1 MNSDLFFGGKKYIS
15 AKSASLLTG
24 YTTDYIGQLCRS
36 GRIESR
42 RVGRAWYV
50 LEESAKSHKKIFLD
64 EVEENKA
71 VKKTETSGKS
81 RIAEKIYTANKKL
94 FSVGTRSVRLAVIL
108 AGFVIWGTL
117 VSALGMAETSKLVSS
132 VPQTLYEVSDE
143 IVDHYSKKLGE
154 RYLTVGE
161 AIIDRTYALKR
172 EGVTVAK
179 NPALYVVETARS
191 ISAKEKVMVDAS
203 ANSAVL
209 AIANTHKKVLAYISE
224 SSRGLSILQES
235 ISGRGILTASVIDSP
250 NFINKI
256 GSLVYKK
263 TDKFFAWLLN
273 IPTPEQFAVVVVKA
287 PVPIPTQTVPA
298 KETTKNIIPV
308 QTTKVIERST
318 VVERIIEKLSPS
330 DITRAEVDLKLQQ
343 LNNKMFSEFSKL
355 SSGGNTVINNVYEQI
370 AQSQRIDNLYNTL
383 ISNPRITGGSISGT
397 SVGATGLSSE
407 SLSVSG
413 ASSLSL
419 ANILNAII
427 TNSTTTNA
435 FSENL
440 TATNLTVGSLTS
452 TSTITLTNITANS
465 LLATDANGGVIA
477 TSTPAFGYFYATSTT
492 ATSTVSGN
500 FTVGGAN
507 GLYITGDGAGL
518 TFSGL
523 GNHDITAE
531 SGTLRLG
538 SNTVIGNIQALNNNI
553 NIGTPAVRFKT
564 IYADEVNASTLV
576 GVLSAGNL
584 SAETFSI
591 NSDNTTDDTENSYLA
606 FERGTLVPNAL
617 LTWDA
622 TLDTFDLNQPLF
634 IQTDSATT
642 TITTLDLRG
651 APGQTASLFNVAS
664 SSETSYFNITSVGN
678 VGIGTTTPLTK
689 FHIAG
694 TDGLI
699 IPVGTTAER
708 PSSATGIIRYNSE
721 TSQFE
726 GYGTSSWGSLGG
738 VIDVDQDTKITAED
752 SSGVDNDQL
761 KFFTVN
767 SERMRIDST
776 GNVGIGTTTPWARL
790 SVAGS
795 GVNDTTPA
803 FAISDLASTTRM
815 VVLNNGNVG
824 IGTTAPGAPLQV
836 NHISNSVINDVSAVF
851 SRSGGDAL
859 GTRGVGI
866 VFKDSNNPTITAGIA
881 GIRENAGGN
890 YDGGLAFFTANDDN
904 IPATTF
910 ATMGEKMR
918 INSFGNVGIGTTNPT
933 NKLEVVAGTLASTIN
948 ALKVTG
954 TLDSTVASQRGVS
967 FIITGAGSGAGW
979 DGSALRAELSSGYTG
994 NGYTTGIIG
1003 VNNTV
1008 GTGTAVA
1015 TYGTGNTGVLGT
1027 TQGVTTGDNAGVMG
1041 YAQGGN
1047 RNYGVVGV
1055 SYVAKDSAT
1064 NIGVHGLALNTGTS
1078 PIQIG
1083 GYFGL
1088 QATTPTYTSAALI
1101 ADNGSQ
1107 TSPIFLARDAGTSVF
1122 SIIDGG
1128 NVGIGTTGPLG
1139 KLWVASGSSG
1149 ATAPSDTIM
1158 GIESN
1163 LSTGLT
1169 INTPNNKYGI
1179 IAWRD
1184 PQGTAASLS
1193 FDHSTNDMSFWVN
1206 GDTRVVIANSGNVG
1220 IGTTSPS
1227 YKLDVMG
1234 GIASYGSSFFGG
1246 AITAT
1251 STLDVSGLAT
1261 LTNASTTQLTT
1272 TGSTYLATLGGN
1284 VGIGTTGP
1292 GKKLTVND
1300 NAGTQAMFY
1309 GYSSIAGSGAHA
1321 ANGEILLGNFS
1332 GAGGRFSLD
1341 ASVSEDLY
1349 IDNLY
1354 DSTSA
1359 DIQFRTRA
1367 AGTPVN
1373 AVTIKGSGNVGI
1385 GTTNPQ
1391 STLSVLNN
1399 GTAAATLALYNNN
1412 ATNLRYSELKSQFSP
1427 TDDSFGAGIRF
1438 LKESTDANYGSSI
1451 GFLTELDSSTQSY
1464 GYRMYIKNG
1473 NVGIGTT
1480 AWGAYASNVRLYV
1493 AAAYN
1498 QVTAGAEQFR
1508 IGESGNYHGLI
1519 GYDEDGATN
1528 FVFDN
1533 SFSSATSA
1541 YSFRFANSPVMTILG
1556 SGNVGIGTAAPGYL
1570 LDVNGASN
1578 FSGIMRSTSYLYL
1591 NNTTTYEATRIW
1603 SSNQTYSIQ
1612 SLNGTESGYLI
1623 GNAWNPTLTQ
1633 FVGGLSHTKSIVF
1646 AIDSDNNDTT
1656 DGFYF
1661 TNNTGIGE
1669 DPSISPLMAIKE
1681 SGNVGIG
1688 TTTPQWLLNPFSST
1702 APQLSLSA
1710 GAGLAQWTMRNA
1722 GGNFYLSTTTT
1733 DGTATTTTSALTIL
1747 NSGNV
1752 GIGTTAPTALLT
1764 LGSSAPAINVD
1775 TVDGSDTKYLQLAGG
1790 GAGADSR
1797 GAFINLYGNELGSS
1811 GYNGRLYLKAGKA
1824 FTSGLDSSISF
1835 ATNEL
1840 DRMVITYDG
1849 NVGIGTTAPGA
1860 MLDVRGVISIP
1871 TQDVSA
1877 VPKYIK
1883 IGDLGTISETSG
1895 GLAYIAGNSVRASDD
1910 IANYIETTTG
1920 NAGQFMRMRY
1930 DTGIS
1935 FHTNIT
1941 GAAGTNLI
1949 DTTNTRMIIDLS
1961 GNVGIGTTAPKGK
1974 LNIVLS
1980 QDYNA
1985 QASTVSLANSFL
1997 HLGGGE
2003 YGVGR
2008 YYLTTYGYSAA
2019 MTNPSSY
2026 MGAIGVDAGGI
2037 GTTALVFGTRDAVS
2051 DTSPTERMR
2060 IDRAGNVGIGTTTPF
2075 AKLSVNPIAGDS
2087 VSFVIGSSTGT
2098 QLSVSSLGFGTTTLS
2113 GLNIGGSATST
2124 SNVGWN
2130 ITTGCYAVS
2139 GVCIGG
2145 GSGSY
2150 GDTDVNSYIHASTT
2164 IPKLYTANTFSA
2176 LQTFTNASSTL
2187 ISSTYASSTNAY
2199 FGSVGIGTTTPAGT
2213 LGVTGNIF
2221 VDNTTSS
2228 STFTGNL
2235 EILGAL
2241 KVGTSSIYLN
2251 GNATSTFSSS
2261 LQASHLNLTSTTA
2274 TSTFANGISLT
2285 GGCLLFNGECLT
2297 GGSSLTGT
2305 TGQLAYFS
2313 GTNTAVGTSTLFIT
2327 PAGNIGIGTTTPT
2340 NSISFSN
2347 ASDRKIWIEA
2357 TGDTVA
2363 GRALTLA
2370 AGGSSSGTAY
2380 GGDFLAL
2387 SQSSLGWSA
2396 MAAAPNGNV
2405 YAVINGGGIYMQTG
2419 GTGDFVTLSQTSR
2432 AWSAIAVA
2440 PNGNVYATVSGG
2452 DIYMQTGGTGNFVAL
2467 SQTTRDWYGIAA
2479 APDGDVYASVY
2490 IGTIYKQTGGTGD
2503 FVTLS
2508 QTVRN
2513 WGSMTASPNG
2523 DVYASTVGND
2533 IYIQTGGTGDFTAL
2547 SAGNRNWTGMAAATN
2562 GDIYATDHNSGSG
2575 QIYKRTGG
2583 IGSFTS
2589 LGQTPRYWYA
2599 IAVAPNGRA
2608 YAAVNGGDIY
2618 AMGTVESGT
2627 SDLAGGNLILSSGVG
2642 KGAGASTISFFTGTT
2657 LSTSALLQTASE
2669 KMTILGNG
2677 NVGIGIT
2684 APTQKLSV
2692 SGGVSLTGLANGAGT
2707 SYLCITLATG
2717 VVSTSTSA
2725 CNPSSIRYK
2734 DNVVDVSTNQGLSA
2748 VMQMR
2753 PVTFT
2758 YKPELLVG
2766 GSQIGFIA
2774 EEMAGI
2780 IPEVVGLDSEGQ
2792 PNNIDYGKLTP
2803 VLTKA
2808 IQELNTRTLG
2818 FYSATTTPSIIVT
2831 DSGSVGI
2838 GTSTPASKLHVFSN
2852 SMSGGVATFTDGN
2865 ASCTIDP
2872 TNSTLTCSSD
2882 QRLKKDIQTLNATTT
2897 LDKVMSLRPVEYRWN
2912 GESSGVVPH
2921 QGFIAQEVESIFPEF
2936 VTTNVDGKKSIA
2948 YTNFIPAMAG
2958 AIQAIN
2964 AKIDSIDARLFNLE
2978 TLVASSTPTET
2989 SGFGFAGVVSG
3000 FVDQFETLGA
3010 KFVEGIAYFK
3020 NILTDKLT
3028 VGSTEK
3034 PSGITLY
3041 DEVTNEP
3048 YCLKMRNGAMVSMAG
3063 ECLDTTNATTT
3074 PEALRLP
3081 EISINGNNPANI
3093 SVGDVYSDMGAI
3105 ITGPTET
3112 DKNLGINTFVDGML
3126 MGLVQI
3132 DTSIAGTHIVDYV
3145 VINDTGTA
3153 TSTREV
3159 VVGSP
3164 EILTET
3170 EVLSSVGD
3178 IMNTTDTID
3187 TASTT
3192 DTTATDITDTTT
3204 TTATTTE

>member
-1 MNSDLFFGGKKYIS
+1 
-15 AKSASLLTG
+15 
-24 YTTDYIGQLCRS
+24 
-36 GRIESR
+36 
-42 RVGRAWYV
+42 
-50 LEESAKSHKKIFLD
+50 
-64 EVEENKA
+64 
-71 VKKTETSGKS
+71 
-81 RIAEKIYTANKKL
+81 
-94 FSVGTRSVRLAVIL
+94 
-108 AGFVIWGTL
+108 
-117 VSALGMAETSKLVSS
+117 
-132 VPQTLYEVSDE
+132 
-143 IVDHYSKKLGE
+143 
-154 RYLTVGE
+154 
-161 AIIDRTYALKR
+161 
-172 EGVTVAK
+172 
-179 NPALYVVETARS
+179 
-191 ISAKEKVMVDAS
+191 
-203 ANSAVL
+203 
-209 AIANTHKKVLAYISE
+209 
-224 SSRGLSILQES
+224 
-235 ISGRGILTASVIDSP
+235 
-250 NFINKI
+250 
-256 GSLVYKK
+256 
-263 TDKFFAWLLN
+263 
-273 IPTPEQFAVVVVKA
+273 
-287 PVPIPTQTVPA
+287 
-298 KETTKNIIPV
+298 
-308 QTTKVIERST
+308 
-318 VVERIIEKLSPS
+318 
-330 DITRAEVDLKLQQ
+330 
-343 LNNKMFSEFSKL
+343 
-355 SSGGNTVINNVYEQI
+355 
-370 AQSQRIDNLYNTL
+370 
-383 ISNPRITGGSISGT
+383 
-397 SVGATGLSSE
+397 
-407 SLSVSG
+407 
-413 ASSLSL
+413 
-419 ANILNAII
+419 
-427 TNSTTTNA
+427 
-435 FSENL
+435 
-440 TATNLTVGSLTS
+440 
-452 TSTITLTNITANS
+452 
-465 LLATDANGGVIA
+465 
-477 TSTPAFGYFYATSTT
+477 
-492 ATSTVSGN
+492 
-500 FTVGGAN
+500 
-507 GLYITGDGAGL
+507 
-518 TFSGL
+518 
-523 GNHDITAE
+523 
-531 SGTLRLG
+531 
-538 SNTVIGNIQALNNNI
+538 
-553 NIGTPAVRFKT
+553 
-564 IYADEVNASTLV
+564 
-576 GVLSAGNL
+576 
-584 SAETFSI
+584 
-591 NSDNTTDDTENSYLA
+591 
-606 FERGTLVPNAL
+606 
-617 LTWDA
+617 
-622 TLDTFDLNQPLF
+622 
-634 IQTDSATT
+634 
-642 TITTLDLRG
+642 
-651 APGQTASLFNVAS
+651 
-664 SSETSYFNITSVGN
+664 
-678 VGIGTTTPLTK
+678 
-689 FHIAG
+689 
-694 TDGLI
+694 
-699 IPVGTTAER
+699 
-708 PSSATGIIRYNSE
+708 
-721 TSQFE
+721 
-726 GYGTSSWGSLGG
+726 
-738 VIDVDQDTKITAED
+738 
-752 SSGVDNDQL
+752 
-761 KFFTVN
+761 
-767 SERMRIDST
+767 
-776 GNVGIGTTTPWARL
+776 
-790 SVAGS
+790 